1 MSFTVKIPVRWADTD
16 AYQHVNNSVYFR
28 YFEEVRFQWQ
38 EGQLRFKQWTK
49 AHALQFV
56 IASQKADYKK
66 PVTYPN
72 MLKIKQTPLM
82 ISNSSFTLAYEI
94 TLENDDNVYCTGE
107 VKLVCFDP
115 KTKRPYKMPDDIK
128 SLLENA

>member
-1 MSFTVKIPVRWADTD
+1 MNKILRYALLTIFFAALNPASCWAD
-16 AYQHVNNSVYFR
+16 F
-28 YFEEVRFQWQ
+28 FGKLEP
-38 EGQLRFKQWTK
+38 QLIQVVDGK
-49 AHALQFV
+49 
-56 IASQKADYKK
+56 KADYKK